1 MAKLTLF
8 AYVQGA
14 DLTPIV
20 EVLEAR
26 LDALVAERKWIA
38 KDVWVVN
45 QQVALAADAKPGE
58 LPEWDLGLNVALVAA
73 RARPANWIEDVS
85 AIASTFAELHRET
98 GRKFVIGIHDAK
110 TDVAKDLFFVD
121 SAAPDLAA
129 LAAALSA

>member
-1 MAKLTLF
+1 MAKITLF
-8 AYVQGA
+8 AYVQGV
-14 DLTPIV
+14 DLEPVV

-45 QQVALAADAKPGE
+45 QQVPLAADAKPGA
-58 LPEWDLGLNVALVAA
+58 LPEWDLGLNVALAA
-73 RARPANWIEDVS
+73 PRTRPANWIDDVA
-85 AIASTFAELHRET
+85 AIATTLAALHSET

-121 SAAPDLAA
+121 SASPDLAA
-129 LAAALSA
+129 LAKALTA